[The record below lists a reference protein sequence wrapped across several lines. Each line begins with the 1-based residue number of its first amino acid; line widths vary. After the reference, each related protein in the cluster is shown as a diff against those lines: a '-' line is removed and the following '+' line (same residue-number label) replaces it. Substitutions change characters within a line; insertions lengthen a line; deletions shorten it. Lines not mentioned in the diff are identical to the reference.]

1 MTSDVDSFLFLSLAG
16 GARSGRVIAA
26 TLDSTGAARDPAR
39 RTRPGQVPREV
50 SVSDDISIQFTRFS
64 AFYTPLIATIA
75 GGFLKEEGFAPRHS
89 IAPPG
94 KSAIEG
100 LVDGTVHVCQSAPSQ
115 GFGPL
120 EKGQRPP
127 AVHFAQINEKD
138 GFFLTGR
145 APDPAFTWDK
155 LRGKQVLVDH
165 GGQPLA
171 MFKYACHRR
180 GLDYAAINAIDVPSG
195 QMDQAFRKGEGDYIH
210 QQGPAPQ
217 QLEHDGAGHVVASVG
232 EAIGPCAFSSL
243 AATREWLGTD
253 MARRFMRA
261 YRKTRAWIVNTPAAR
276 IAEAEAAFFPEID
289 RAVLTSTIA
298 YYQKL
303 GCWTPHVE
311 ITRPAFEVA
320 LDVFQHAG
328 LITRRHR
335 YEDVVAAPPDAG

>member
-1 MTSDVDSFLFLSLAG
+1 
-16 GARSGRVIAA
+16 
-26 TLDSTGAARDPAR
+26 
-39 RTRPGQVPREV
+39 
-50 SVSDDISIQFTRFS
+50 VSDEISIQFTRFS

-75 GGFLKEEGFAPRHS
+75 GGFLRDEGLQPRHS
-89 IAPPG
+89 VAPPG
-94 KSAIEG
+94 RSAIEG

-145 APDPAFTWDK
+145 APDAAFTWDT
-155 LRGKQVLVDH
+155 LRGKRVLVDH

-180 GLDYAAINAIDVPSG
+180 GLDYASIVAANVPSD

-217 QLEHDGAGHVVASVG
+217 QLEHDKAGHVVASVG
-232 EAIGPCAFSSL
+232 EAIGPVAFSSL
-243 AATREWLGTD
+243 AATREWLATD

-261 YRKTRAWIVNTPAAR
+261 YRRARAWIVETPAAR
-276 IAEAEAAFFPEID
+276 IAEAEASFFPGID
-289 RAVLTSTIA
+289 RAVLTSTLA
-298 YYQKL
+298 SYQKL

-328 LITRRHR
+328 LITKRHA
-335 YEDVVAAPPDAG
+335 YEDVVAPPPA

>member
-1 MTSDVDSFLFLSLAG
+1 MADE
-16 GARSGRVIAA
+16 IN
-26 TLDSTGAARDPAR
+26 
-39 RTRPGQVPREV
+39 
-50 SVSDDISIQFTRFS
+50 IQFTRFS
-64 AFYTPLIATIA
+64 AFYSPLIATIA
-75 GGFLKEEGFAPRHS
+75 GGFLKEEGLAPKHS
-89 IAPPG
+89 IAPVG
-94 KSAIEG
+94 KSAIDG
-100 LVDGTVHVCQSAPSQ
+100 VVAGTVHVCQSAPSQ

-120 EKGQRPP
+120 EKGQAPA

-145 APDPAFTWDK
+145 APDPAFGWDK
-155 LRGKQVLVDH
+155 LKGKQVLVDH

-180 GLDYAAINAIDVPSG
+180 GLDYKAFGAVDVPSA
-195 QMDQAFRKGEGDYIH
+195 QMDGAFRKGQGDYIH

-243 AATREWLGTD
+243 AATREWLQTD

-261 YRKTRAWIVNTPAAR
+261 YRKARAWLIGTPAAKV
-276 IAEAEAAFFPEID
+276 AEAESAFFPEID

-298 YYQKL
+298 YYQRL

-320 LDVFQHAG
+320 LDVFQHSA
-328 LITRRHR
+328 LITKRHR
-335 YEDVVAAPPDAG
+335 YEDVVAEPPDAA